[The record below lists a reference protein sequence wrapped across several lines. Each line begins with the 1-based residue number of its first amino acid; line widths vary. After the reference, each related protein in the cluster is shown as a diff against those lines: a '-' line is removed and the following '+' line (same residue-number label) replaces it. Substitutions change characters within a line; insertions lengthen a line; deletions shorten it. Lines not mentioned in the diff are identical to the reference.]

1 MAQLPGTFD
10 PDEHPSDDFDPMPDG
25 WYAAQIID
33 SEITDTRAG
42 GQMLKISG
50 EITEGEYSGR
60 LFWDNLNI
68 VNSNEVAQR
77 IANQRLGKYCAAVGL
92 GPIDDTD
99 DLHNIPLM
107 VKLGFEPGEGQY
119 RDKNIVKDV
128 KAYENAAP
136 QPAPRGNRAGPQR
149 SPAQSAGRQEQPT
162 TAARSAAPARAGSQ
176 QPKSAQKQRPASGG
190 NRPWGQR
197 QQPTSQQLDDD
208 IPF

>member
-10 PDEHPSDDFDPMPDG
+10 PDEHPTDDFEPMRDG
-25 WYAAQIID
+25 WYPAQIID

-50 EITEGEYSGR
+50 EITDGEYGGR

-92 GPIDDTD
+92 GPIDDTE
-99 DLHNIPLM
+99 DLHNIPFM
-107 VKLGFEPGEGQY
+107 VKLGIEPGEGQY
-119 RDKNIVKDV
+119 RDKNVVKDV
-128 KAYENAAP
+128 KPYENAP
-136 QPAPRGNRAGPQR
+136 QQAQRGNRAAPQR
-149 SPAQSAGRQEQPT
+149 SNAQSAGRQEQPT
-162 TAARSAAPARAGSQ
+162 TAARSAAPARAGNQ
-176 QPKSAQKQRPASGG
+176 QRPASQQRGQSGG
-190 NRPWGQR
+190 SRPWGQPQR
-197 QQPTSQQLDDD
+197 SASQTLDDD

>member
-1 MAQLPGTFD
+1 MAQLPGTFN

-25 WYAAQIID
+25 WYPAQIID

-50 EITEGEYSGR
+50 EITDGDFSGR

-92 GPIDDTD
+92 GPIDDTE
-99 DLHNIPLM
+99 DLHNIPFM
-107 VKLGFEPGEGQY
+107 VKLGIEPGEGQY

-128 KAYENAAP
+128 KLYENEP
-136 QPAPRGNRAGPQR
+136 QPQRGNRAAPQR
-149 SPAQSAGRQEQPT
+149 SPAQSAGRQEQQT
-162 TAARSAAPARAGSQ
+162 MAARSAAPARVGNQ
-176 QPKSAQKQRPASGG
+176 QRPAQQQRPQSGG
-190 NRPWGQR
+190 ARPWGQR
-197 QQPTSQQLDDD
+197 STSQTLDDD